1 MRSLVAEAGLEG
13 EIEIESAGT
22 GDWHVGRPAD
32 PRARDAAALRGIDL
46 DGVARQF
53 EGGDFDRFD
62 RIVVMDRQNL
72 ADVLAIAPDE
82 AAAEK
87 VVLLRE
93 YDPAADGELD
103 VPDPYHGDGD
113 GFETVLDIVER
124 SCRELLAECARTSA
138 KR

>member
-22 GDWHVGRPAD
+22 GDWHIGKPAD
-32 PRARDAAALRGIDL
+32 PRARQAASRRGIEL
-46 DGVARQF
+46 DGRARQF
-53 EGGDFDRFD
+53 EPGDFDRFD
-62 RIVVMDRQNL
+62 QIVAMDRQNL
-72 ADVLAIAPDE
+72 ADVLAMAPDE

-93 YDPAADGELD
+93 YDPEADGELD
-103 VPDPYHGDGD
+103 VPDPYYGDGD

-124 SCRELLAECARTSA
+124 SCRELLTECAKTSG